1 MKFIK
6 HLIHD
11 VIFWILILM
20 CFFNLPYAHYAEN
33 IVSFYGIFMLI
44 VGTLCLFV
52 VNKVAEGLA
61 EKKDYKPRGKL
72 YSTYVH
78 ITTVFEIAILAAMGW
93 WWVTAGF
100 VVYSIMIICARQ
112 EADKIYDNTT
122 K

>member
-11 VIFWILILM
+11 VILWTLLLV
-20 CFFNLPYAHYAEN
+20 CFFNLPYSHYAEN

-44 VGTLCLFV
+44 VGVLCLFITA
-52 VNKVAEGLA
+52 KIGASLA
-61 EKKDYKPRGKL
+61 EKEDYKPRGKL
-72 YSTYVH
+72 YSAYVH
-78 ITTVFEIAILAAMGW
+78 ITAVIEIAILAAMGW

-100 VVYSIMIICARQ
+100 VIYSIAILCARQ
-112 EADKIYDNTT
+112 EADKIYDRST